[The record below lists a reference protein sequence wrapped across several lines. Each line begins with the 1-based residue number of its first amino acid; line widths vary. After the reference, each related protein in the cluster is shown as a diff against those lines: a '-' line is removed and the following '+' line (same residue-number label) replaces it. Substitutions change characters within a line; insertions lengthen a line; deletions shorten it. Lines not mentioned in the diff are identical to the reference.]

1 MITGWQVLRKQV
13 KSPSSDRA
21 ECGGNN
27 HDYVKQHVFRS
38 CRELSLSE
46 VRIGIFSKHD
56 MIFVGS

>member
-27 HDYVKQHVFRS
+27 HDYANNMFFVAVENCHCLKLESVF
-38 CRELSLSE
+38 
-46 VRIGIFSKHD
+46 FQN
-56 MIFVGS
+56 MI